1 MGRCFGERNS
11 GARRADRVARREA
24 TRAREAAEMGLFG
37 HSRKASLGQPLLD
50 LGEDRDV
57 DILPPNPEEL
67 PPSTPNKDVVSLED
81 VIPGINAGTPGN
93 DSLGSPLRLREVRV
107 APSRADARL
116 GARTRGRSR
125 VGGPDASGNRCDV
138 DSFASSLSPSRV
150 RTTP

>member
-1 MGRCFGERNS
+1 
-11 GARRADRVARREA
+11 
-24 TRAREAAEMGLFG
+24 MGLFG

-116 GARTRGRSR
+116 GARNPRALARR
-125 VGGPDASGNRCDV
+125 RPDASGNRCDV
-138 DSFASSLSPSRV
+138 DSFASSLSASRV